1 MTQKILVPHD
11 GSELSDRALNK
22 AIEFAKPLKSDIII
36 LHILDDKLI
45 PSEAIMSI
53 LGKKS
58 STVMDAKLQILN
70 IVRIGAEQLL
80 KDRTEKVRKSG
91 INVRFIVGMGSPAE
105 GVANVAR
112 NENVDLIIMGS
123 KELEKENGNKLKAL
137 GSVTRRVSEIS
148 DCPVMII
155 KQ

>member
-45 PSEAIMSI
+45 PSEAIMNM

-148 DCPVMII
+148 DCPVMIV

>member
-1 MTQKILVPHD
+1 LVPHD

-148 DCPVMII
+148 DCPVMIV

>member
-1 MTQKILVPHD
+1 LTQKILVPHD

-36 LHILDDKLI
+36 YILDDKLI

-148 DCPVMII
+148 DCPVMIV

>member
-123 KELEKENGNKLKAL
+123 KELEKENGSKLKAL

-148 DCPVMII
+148 DCPVVIV

>member
-1 MTQKILVPHD
+1 LVPHD

-45 PSEAIMSI
+45 PSEAIMNM

-148 DCPVMII
+148 DCPVMIV